1 MAIYA
6 KTSCL
11 SSDGISIFRRAL
23 GERPALPPSATRGL
37 SNDSLLVVLVEDAR
51 GNVLWRSD
59 STTYSTMV
67 TSGAVES
74 PRLGNARIRAEIRPA
89 AAESLVIGGVP
100 ASRLPVA
107 LLLLLL
113 ATGFAAFAI
122 AQIRR
127 QQMLI
132 RTRERFVANV
142 SHELRT
148 PLQQILVFT
157 ELLRMGKVRNEGER
171 QHSLEVIERETHRLI
186 LLVDNV
192 LRFSRIDRS
201 GAEPVGDTVD
211 VAALA
216 RETVQTFDPLAR
228 TSDATVI
235 LDAESAHAMGDA
247 DSIRRV
253 LLNLLDNA
261 AKYGPRGQEIRV
273 VVRRRG
279 DRTIVSVEDEGPG
292 VPEAERAGIW
302 EPFRRLERDEAGSIA
317 GSGMGLAIVRDLVRR
332 MEGDVWMDERSSGA
346 SFTFD
351 LPAAVAD
358 MSRAGDRTMSPAA
371 SRTGETNAE

>member
-1 MAIYA
+1 
-6 KTSCL
+6 
-11 SSDGISIFRRAL
+11 
-23 GERPALPPSATRGL
+23 
-37 SNDSLLVVLVEDAR
+37 LLVVLVEDPR

-59 STTYSTMV
+59 STTYSALV

-74 PRLGNARIRAEIRPA
+74 PRLGNARIRSIIRPA
-89 AAESLVIGGVP
+89 AADSLVIGGVP

-273 VVRRRG
+273 VVRQRG

-302 EPFRRLERDEAGSIA
+302 EPFRRLERD
-317 GSGMGLAIVRDLVRR
+317 
-332 MEGDVWMDERSSGA
+332 
-346 SFTFD
+346 
-351 LPAAVAD
+351 
-358 MSRAGDRTMSPAA
+358 
-371 SRTGETNAE
+371 